1 MVKESEVFLISY
13 WEYKVVSDSKGKE
26 LHARFRPEELKK
38 DAPYTTAEFKVWKE
52 GVSDE
57 LMEWIVVSDISEM
70 KLWRFNKLVD
80 KLDDMGHS
88 VAVIASVFAMEMVF
102 TEEGEK

>member
-1 MVKESEVFLISY
+1 MMVKESEVLQINN
-13 WEYKVVSDSKGKE
+13 WEYKVVSNKGKE
-26 LHARFRPEELKK
+26 LQARLIHDSLEHAGI
-38 DAPYTTAEFKVWKE
+38 D
-52 GVSDE
+52 
-57 LMEWIVVSDISEM
+57 EWIIVSDISEM